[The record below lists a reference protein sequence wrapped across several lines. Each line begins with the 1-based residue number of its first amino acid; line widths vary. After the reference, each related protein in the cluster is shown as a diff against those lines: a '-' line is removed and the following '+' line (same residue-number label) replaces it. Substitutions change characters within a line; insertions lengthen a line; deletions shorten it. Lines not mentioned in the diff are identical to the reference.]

1 MFILSYPSS
10 DSIFLKDEI
19 SFVNAFRSRLELTEF
34 KSMYPIDSETR
45 KRGLQRK
52 KFYFFFF
59 LDRLFFT
66 IESPARLYLTS
77 VTGHPVCRG
86 NAASFPFNFIDL
98 IRSEKRDQSEELV
111 RGSIGFSSLD
121 SQLTA
126 DLSYSREKLAV
137 VRSPVRFPRV
147 VLFNFDRTKLGR
159 PR

>member
-34 KSMYPIDSETR
+34 KSVYPIDSETRRSR

-86 NAASFPFNFIDL
+86 NAASFPFAWL
-98 IRSEKRDQSEELV
+98 AAHGR
-111 RGSIGFSSLD
+111 
-121 SQLTA
+121 SQL
-126 DLSYSREKLAV
+126 LSRETGSRTLA
-137 VRSPVRFPRV
+137 RSFSKGGS
-147 VLFNFDRTKLGR
+147 F
-159 PR
+159 